1 MHRAVSY
8 SKFSKPISGD
18 AVRVTV
24 GTMGILGMSGI
35 VGVPDPEDTGAT
47 EDAAT
52 DLRFDDLRDTIEEN
66 ENVLLFTRVRG
77 MWGASSVA
85 DTLGNW
91 CPAEA
96 STSSCGLPGGECNEI
111 VNDFRL
117 ERLNM
122 LRVSAVERD
131 RPRPEGIPRPSAP
144 EIERELE
151 ATELTLRMLAA
162 PLPVVLLVRER
173 GARTGMMTAPA
184 PSPARLN
191 VGEGA
196 CVSQSEFDDDDGDI
210 SVGELD
216 WESELRAQAGIA
228 GMGGVI
234 PSADLERVGRVW
246 TPSLGGAVALLE
258 WVEVVVDGPV
268 DAAFVT
274 LAAAK
279 AAKSGLDE
287 ILDGFARGRESG
299 DGKLSWFSWM
309 VVGPLGE
316 IAGPASGEDRR
327 GPLCLGIGPVECL
340 RLSRVGRGPGC
351 QVWMRIVS
359 DCFSVNVNVD
369 CILLTWRDPTVALIL
384 STGALSWGE
393 SHSGEVVWKPAKRTV
408 RG

>member
-1 MHRAVSY
+1 M
-8 SKFSKPISGD
+8 
-18 AVRVTV
+18 
-24 GTMGILGMSGI
+24 MGILGMSGI
-35 VGVPDPEDTGAT
+35 IGVPDPEDTGAT
-47 EDAAT
+47 EDAAA

-66 ENVLLFTRVRG
+66 ENVLLFTRVWR
-77 MWGASSVA
+77 MSGASGASGA
-85 DTLGNW
+85 AGTPGNW

-96 STSSCGLPGGECNEI
+96 SISSCGLPGGECNEM

-196 CVSQSEFDDDDGDI
+196 CVSQSAFDGDDDGDI

-216 WESELRAQAGIA
+216 WESELRAQAGMV

-246 TPSLGGAVALLE
+246 TPSLGAVALLE
-258 WVEVVVDGPV
+258 WVEVVVDDPV

-299 DGKLSWFSWM
+299 DGELSWFSWM

-327 GPLCLGIGPVECL
+327 GPLCLATGPVECL

-359 DCFSVNVNVD
+359 DCFSVKVNVD
-369 CILLTWRDPTVALIL
+369 GMLLTWRDPTVALIL
-384 STGALSWGE
+384 STRALDWGE
-393 SHSGEVVWKPAKRTV
+393 SHSGGGDVEAKRTV
-408 RG
+408 KG

>member
-1 MHRAVSY
+1 MRRLLLDMFLGATISRSSVMHRAVSY
-8 SKFSKPISGD
+8 SKLSKPISGD
-18 AVRVTV
+18 AVSVTV
-24 GTMGILGMSGI
+24 GMMGILGMSGI
-35 VGVPDPEDTGAT
+35 IGLPDPEDTRAT
-47 EDAAT
+47 EDAAA

-66 ENVLLFTRVRG
+66 ENVLLFTRVWR
-77 MWGASSVA
+77 MSGASGASGA
-85 DTLGNW
+85 AGTPGNW

-96 STSSCGLPGGECNEI
+96 SISSCGLPGGECNEM

-216 WESELRAQAGIA
+216 
-228 GMGGVI
+228 
-234 PSADLERVGRVW
+234 
-246 TPSLGGAVALLE
+246 
-258 WVEVVVDGPV
+258 
-268 DAAFVT
+268 
-274 LAAAK
+274 
-279 AAKSGLDE
+279 
-287 ILDGFARGRESG
+287 
-299 DGKLSWFSWM
+299 
-309 VVGPLGE
+309 
-316 IAGPASGEDRR
+316 
-327 GPLCLGIGPVECL
+327 
-340 RLSRVGRGPGC
+340 
-351 QVWMRIVS
+351 
-359 DCFSVNVNVD
+359 
-369 CILLTWRDPTVALIL
+369 
-384 STGALSWGE
+384 
-393 SHSGEVVWKPAKRTV
+393 
-408 RG
+408 